1 MSSKSENEDTFVA
14 RFGPR
19 EPAGPFDAGA
29 PYDALPALPP
39 PEDVETKPVLRQC
52 IRARAA
58 LAELKQAVQ
67 LIPDPRMLL
76 RTLPVLEARDS
87 SEIENV
93 VTTADQLF
101 RHLDADGTADP
112 PTREA
117 LRYREA
123 LIAGME
129 SLQTRPLCTGTAEGV
144 CSTIKGTP
152 MRVRTVPGTNLQNAA
167 TGAVIYTPPVGEAR
181 LREMLA
187 NWERFLHTDS
197 ELDPLIRMAVGHY
210 QFEAIHPFTDGNGR
224 TGRVL
229 NSLFL
234 IQSGLLPLPILYLSR
249 YIIGSKSDYYRLLL
263 DVTRTR
269 AWEPW
274 LLYFLHG
281 VEQTAAWTTAKVAA
295 IRGLAEHTAA
305 FVRDRLSKI
314 YSMELIQI
322 IFQRPYCR
330 ITDLVD
336 AEIAQR
342 QAASRYLKAL
352 AQLGVLAEHKSGRER
367 LFVHPKLLQLLTRDS
382 NVVTT
387 YD

>member
-1 MSSKSENEDTFVA
+1 M
-14 RFGPR
+14 
-19 EPAGPFDAGA
+19 
-29 PYDALPALPP
+29 
-39 PEDVETKPVLRQC
+39 
-52 IRARAA
+52 
-58 LAELKQAVQ
+58 
-67 LIPDPRMLL
+67 
-76 RTLPVLEARDS
+76 
-87 SEIENV
+87 
-93 VTTADQLF
+93 F

-112 PTREA
+112 ATREA

-129 SLQTRPLCTGTAEGV
+129 SLKTRPLCTGTTEEV

-181 LREMLA
+181 LRDMLA
-187 NWERFLHTDS
+187 NWERFLHADS

-234 IQSGLLPLPILYLSR
+234 IQSELLPLPILYLSR
-249 YIIGSKSDYYRLLL
+249 YIIGSESDYYRLLL

-281 VEQTAAWTTAKVAA
+281 VE
-295 IRGLAEHTAA
+295 
-305 FVRDRLSKI
+305 
-314 YSMELIQI
+314 
-322 IFQRPYCR
+322 
-330 ITDLVD
+330 
-336 AEIAQR
+336 
-342 QAASRYLKAL
+342 
-352 AQLGVLAEHKSGRER
+352 
-367 LFVHPKLLQLLTRDS
+367 
-382 NVVTT
+382 
-387 YD
+387 